1 MFNFF
6 IWALEYWKLLIF
18 IYLLFLVVRF
28 IYRNFIRKRQNLKSR
43 YGEDSWALV
52 TGATDGIGK
61 ALCEELAK
69 EGFNIILVSRNIQ
82 KLKRVSGDLL
92 KINPNIKTNEIE
104 YDFNMK
110 NGLKDY
116 LTTFANLQDTYDIS
130 LLINN
135 VGLDHHNTFDR
146 VKIDNI
152 HSMLSLNVL
161 PQTMLTKI
169 FLNKMNSRNKR
180 SSVISLSSFA
190 GDFPFPMKSLYSAT
204 KVFSHFLTISL
215 YEEMKSTD
223 RIDWLSA
230 KPLEVETVM
239 STTKADGFSV
249 ITAAQCAS
257 SILDDLG
264 YVNETYGHWAHKIQA
279 NFLKFVPKFILYEVF
294 RRFWFKIF
302 IKRDE
307 KIE

>member
-1 MFNFF
+1 MYTF
-6 IWALEYWKLLIF
+6 ICLVFDNWKLLIF
-18 IYLLFLVVRF
+18 LYLVFLFLRF
-28 IYRNFIRKRQNLKSR
+28 IYTNFFRKRLNLKNR

-61 ALCEELAK
+61 ALCEELVK

-82 KLKRVSGDLL
+82 KLNKVKAELL
-92 KINPNIKTNEIE
+92 KLNPKIKILEIE
-104 YDFNMK
+104 YDFNQK
-110 NGLKDY
+110 NALEDY
-116 LTTFANLQDTYDIS
+116 ITVFSKLQDSYDIS
-130 LLINN
+130 ILINN

-146 VKIDNI
+146 VKVDHIY
-152 HSMLSLNVL
+152 SMINLNVL
-161 PQTMLTKI
+161 PQTILTKI
-169 FLNKMNSRNKR
+169 FLNKMNTRNKR
-180 SSVISLSSFA
+180 SSIISMSSFA

-204 KVFSHFLTISL
+204 KVFSHYLSISL
-215 YEEMKSTD
+215 LEEMKGSD
-223 RIDWLSA
+223 RIDWLSV

-249 ITAAQCAS
+249 ITASQCAS
-257 SILDDLG
+257 SILNDLG
-264 YVNETYGHWAHKIQA
+264 YENETYTHWAHKIQA
-279 NFLKFVPKFILYEVF
+279 NFLKFVPKFVMYEVF